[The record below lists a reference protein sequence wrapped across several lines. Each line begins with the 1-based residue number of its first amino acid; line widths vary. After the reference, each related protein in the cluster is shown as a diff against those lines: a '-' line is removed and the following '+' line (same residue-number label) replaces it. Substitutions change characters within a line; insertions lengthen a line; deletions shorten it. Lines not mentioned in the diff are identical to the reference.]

1 MQADKTLY
9 SKIKRYS
16 IPVLKKYLTNQE
28 DQEDVLVLVYMKYY
42 LNSAKIDSEKLRSWI
57 QKVTKNAAI
66 DLLKKQKRDVLN
78 NPVDFNKIENI
89 YTETFLEDKQIKTLS
104 EVLEENNIDLKE
116 SDKELLQKYI
126 AEGRILRQVAI
137 KKGISYSTLR
147 KRLYRLKREIRA
159 EYNKQHGMIAS
170 RAIVGAKLHENL
182 INFIKKFK
190 NALETNSLE
199 KMKLYFRECEIPP
212 KIPDIKIKNVLDYE
226 IRLIENK
233 KYELFVPYRN
243 KNNQISGFTTI
254 FEIYNENAIK
264 IIQFP
269 QPPQKILEFQIDK
282 EIKDIIM
289 QTKKDGTLK
298 MKREEIMEFI
308 NGKGEIKV
316 IYSRDKSEA

>member
-1 MQADKTLY
+1 
-9 SKIKRYS
+9 
-16 IPVLKKYLTNQE
+16 
-28 DQEDVLVLVYMKYY
+28 
-42 LNSAKIDSEKLRSWI
+42 
-57 QKVTKNAAI
+57 
-66 DLLKKQKRDVLN
+66 
-78 NPVDFNKIENI
+78 
-89 YTETFLEDKQIKTLS
+89 
-104 EVLEENNIDLKE
+104 
-116 SDKELLQKYI
+116 
-126 AEGRILRQVAI
+126 
-137 KKGISYSTLR
+137 
-147 KRLYRLKREIRA
+147 
-159 EYNKQHGMIAS
+159 MIAS

-269 QPPQKILEFQIDK
+269 QPPQKILEFQVDK